1 MDFYYWSIISGP
13 VIFFCISLYFI
24 STLGNEEEA
33 KYYNSTITIYSYDK
47 KSKLACTG
55 KVASIAYSK
64 EKYEENNRIVTNE
77 FLESIQGL
85 GLVFSDEIVRKIM
98 DKENNRLFYSVIIS
112 KRESNCSSEPI
123 YDVVTY

>member
-1 MDFYYWSIISGP
+1 MLLFK
-13 VIFFCISLYFI
+13 FCMQLSFSI

-55 KVASIAYSK
+55 KVASIAYSR

-98 DKENNRLFYSVIIS
+98 DKENNRLYYSVIIS